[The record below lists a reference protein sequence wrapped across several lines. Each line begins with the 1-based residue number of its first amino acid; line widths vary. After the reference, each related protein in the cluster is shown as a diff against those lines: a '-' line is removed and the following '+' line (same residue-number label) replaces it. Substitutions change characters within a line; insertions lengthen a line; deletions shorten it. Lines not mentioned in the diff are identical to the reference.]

1 MRYTTILDIRDWGML
16 YKSKNLRLIWLHLTL
31 SASHEGASKGYYIG
45 TQRQL
50 AEDVG
55 MTPGECR
62 HALNL
67 LEKAGLIVNY
77 KWKGK
82 YGHRRSA
89 IFVVKDIKCFKLK
102 PTKNDS

>member
-1 MRYTTILDIRDWGML
+1 ML

-31 SASHEGASKGYYIG
+31 SAFHEGANKGYYIG

-50 AEDVG
+50 ADDVG
-55 MTPGECR
+55 LTPGECR
-62 HALNL
+62 HALKL
-67 LEKAGLIVNY
+67 LEKAGLISYY

-89 IFVVKDIKCFKLK
+89 IYVCKDVKTFKLK
-102 PTKNDS
+102 ETKNDS